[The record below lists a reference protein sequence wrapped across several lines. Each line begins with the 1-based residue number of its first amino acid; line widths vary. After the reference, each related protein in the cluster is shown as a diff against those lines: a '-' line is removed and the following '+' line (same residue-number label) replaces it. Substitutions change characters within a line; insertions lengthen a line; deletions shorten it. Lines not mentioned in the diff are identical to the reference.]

1 MTTNDSNAN
10 IWSFLLAL
18 YDFNDSLTD
27 DEQNTFNQVGK
38 ELRTQSKAWENH
50 IQPVLLTTVRN
61 NPQLNSLYQFYRKQ
75 LATVDIGSELLPK
88 TEEIQQ
94 LIPNNSDLQ
103 LKGFRDNQP
112 AKGYKEVLNN
122 VVIVVCESDKSEEV
136 VKKISSLDRI
146 KQFISKAS

>member
-1 MTTNDSNAN
+1 MTNNDSKAN

-27 DEQNTFNQVGK
+27 DEQNTFKRVGK
-38 ELRTQSKAWENH
+38 ELRIQSKAWESH
-50 IQPVLLTTVRN
+50 IQPVLLTTVQN

-75 LATVDIGSELLPK
+75 LAKVDIGSELLPK
-88 TEEIQQ
+88 PEEIKQ
-94 LIPNNSDLQ
+94 LISHNSDFQ

-136 VKKISSLDRI
+136 VKKISSLDKI
-146 KQFISKAS
+146 KQFISKL